1 LRAIAM
7 VTHNE
12 VPQLATF
19 TLGHGRQLPSDDC
32 HELNSAQARSAA
44 GSPCSATAA

>member
-19 TLGHGRQLPSDDC
+19 TLGHGRQLPSEVC
-32 HELNSAQARSAA
+32 HDFNSAQARSAA
-44 GSPCSATAA
+44 GSPWSAAAA